1 VTLLTVADVVLVSSS
16 VTVLD
21 VAFSNSIEQEETD
34 MSINREQILAL
45 GVGLALYL
53 LLGSTLDHY
62 RALIDSMV
70 IAEFISRILKS

>member
-1 VTLLTVADVVLVSSS
+1 
-16 VTVLD
+16 
-21 VAFSNSIEQEETD
+21 
-34 MSINREQILAL
+34 MSINREKILAL

-53 LLGSTLDHY
+53 LLGSKLDHY

>member
-1 VTLLTVADVVLVSSS
+1 MLLSATQLKRKK
-16 VTVLD
+16 
-21 VAFSNSIEQEETD
+21 QD
-34 MSINREQILAL
+34 MSINREKILAL

-53 LLGSTLDHY
+53 LLGSKLDHY